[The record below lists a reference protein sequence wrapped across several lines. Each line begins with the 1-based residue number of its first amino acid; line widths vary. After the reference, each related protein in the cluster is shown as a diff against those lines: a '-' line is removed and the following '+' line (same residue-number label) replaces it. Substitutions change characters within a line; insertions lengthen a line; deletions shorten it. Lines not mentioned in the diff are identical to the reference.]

1 MVTNYKA
8 VTRNKKPLK
17 KTILKNFLKTKKK
30 DIITGI
36 VRNIKR
42 DDLWLKRDL
51 IIEYFKKNF

>member
-1 MVTNYKA
+1 MTNYKA

-30 DIITGI
+30 DTITGI

-51 IIEYFKKNF
+51 IIECFKKNF